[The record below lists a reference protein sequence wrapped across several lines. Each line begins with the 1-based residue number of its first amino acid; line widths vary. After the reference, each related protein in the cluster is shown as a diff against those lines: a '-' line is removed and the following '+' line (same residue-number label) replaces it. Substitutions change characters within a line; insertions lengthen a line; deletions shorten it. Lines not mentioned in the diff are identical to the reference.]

1 MNYDFSPSH
10 SIQRF
15 THQRKHQSHHR
26 HHNDNA
32 PDNTVQHPDATQ
44 VELCTDFID
53 KKGNAKP
60 PCQSAQCDGQVSG
73 NGLEYQHSLTYKSE
87 AGEKAYKKEY
97 NQRIGKRDGKRRYEV
112 MKIGTLVDGYRT
124 DGLYR
129 IAAERIN
136 AKRQQ
141 KNASE
146 KLQVKDVL
154 VDIIK
159 NENSSRSPSAK
170 HMQYRLAKLLSP
182 LRNHTT
188 VLYSKY
194 AEYTIL
200 LQDPMARTQ

>member
-1 MNYDFSPSH
+1 MNYDFSPS

-73 NGLEYQHSLTYKSE
+73 NLNTSTPHLQKRSGRKDLQ
-87 AGEKAYKKEY
+87 KEI

-112 MKIGTLVDGYRT
+112 MKIGTT
-124 DGLYR
+124 C
-129 IAAERIN
+129 
-136 AKRQQ
+136 
-141 KNASE
+141 
-146 KLQVKDVL
+146 
-154 VDIIK
+154 
-159 NENSSRSPSAK
+159 
-170 HMQYRLAKLLSP
+170 
-182 LRNHTT
+182 
-188 VLYSKY
+188 
-194 AEYTIL
+194 
-200 LQDPMARTQ
+200 

>member
-112 MKIGTLVDGYRT
+112 MK
-124 DGLYR
+124 
-129 IAAERIN
+129 
-136 AKRQQ
+136 
-141 KNASE
+141 
-146 KLQVKDVL
+146 
-154 VDIIK
+154 
-159 NENSSRSPSAK
+159 
-170 HMQYRLAKLLSP
+170 
-182 LRNHTT
+182 
-188 VLYSKY
+188 
-194 AEYTIL
+194 
-200 LQDPMARTQ
+200 

>member
-1 MNYDFSPSH
+1 MIFHLPTQYSDSPISVNTNPTTDTTMTMLPIIRF
-10 SIQRF
+10 SIQMP
-15 THQRKHQSHHR
+15 RKLNCVRTLLTKKVMPNHHAKAP
-26 HHNDNA
+26 NA
-32 PDNTVQHPDATQ
+32 MAKYPVTASNTSTP
-44 VELCTDFID
+44 
-53 KKGNAKP
+53 
-60 PCQSAQCDGQVSG
+60 S
-73 NGLEYQHSLTYKSE
+73 TYKSE

-159 NENSSRSPSAK
+159 NETHP
-170 HMQYRLAKLLSP
+170 
-182 LRNHTT
+182 
-188 VLYSKY
+188 V
-194 AEYTIL
+194 
-200 LQDPMARTQ
+200 ARQQSICNIA